1 MFLKELNISKLQTL
15 DVFNTSGIFA
25 GLRKPSELHV
35 VKFFFSTPTM
45 DIITKDVKANL
56 MTKISTIGKEDVFK
70 CLIILFSFSGGTMGL
85 FAGFSIIS
93 GIEIIFFACKIFVGP
108 LMQSDNK

>member
-1 MFLKELNISKLQTL
+1 M
-15 DVFNTSGIFA
+15 NTRGVYSSFA
-25 GLRKPSELHV
+25 GLKEPSELHV

-56 MTKISTIGKEDVFK
+56 MTKISTIGMEELFNH
-70 CLIILFSFSGGTMGL
+70 LIFLFSLSGGTLGL

-93 GIEIIFFACKIFVGP
+93 GIEIIFFACKILVGP
-108 LMQSDNK
+108 LIQSNKK